1 MLDESL
7 VTGQGNGIG
16 LVAGRSERRGI
27 TSASGKENMSQTCK
41 ALAGKKRDLSSC
53 GKTRIY
59 MKGYIQSFE

>member
-16 LVAGRSERRGI
+16 LVAGGSERRGV
-27 TSASGKENMSQTCK
+27 TSASGKKKMSQTCK

-59 MKGYIQSFE
+59 MKGYIHSCE